1 MLGPPYNA
9 WAERLSDRPL
19 CAQVCE
25 RPLMFL
31 LDTPGVLAP
40 RIQSVEMGLKLALCG
55 KWGGFEGGR
64 QAWNGGLPFL
74 DVAIADASG
83 LCWASRPSSLCGPS
97 SQQSRARHR
106 SDSRSPWPGEHLP
119 FSVYCRGRAVRPG
132 ALESRCWAGFQSSHW
147 PPGPRNRVGP
157 PCRGGDPGRLPSLHP
172 QQAPALWVSAGCG
185 AAAGPLSPPVQ
196 M

>member
-1 MLGPPYNA
+1 MQGPPYNA
-9 WAERLSDRPL
+9 WAERLPDRPL

-64 QAWNGGLPFL
+64 QAWRGGPPFL
-74 DVAIADASG
+74 DVAVADASG

-97 SQQSRARHR
+97 SQLSRARHR
-106 SDSRSPWPGEHLP
+106 PGSRSPRPGEHLP
-119 FSVYCRGRAVRPG
+119 SSVYCRGRAKAEPSG
-132 ALESRCWAGFQSSHW
+132 
-147 PPGPRNRVGP
+147 PGPWRADAGLVFRAHTGLLVPGTVLDHLVGEETLADYLLYTLNRHQLFG
-157 PCRGGDPGRLPSLHP
+157 
-172 QQAPALWVSAGCG
+172 
-185 AAAGPLSPPVQ
+185 
-196 M
+196 